1 MPIDSFHQGLELRS
15 PSIVGPT
22 SPYEMDM
29 NVGDMDQG
37 EIVDS
42 MPTPPQG
49 DNQTAAWYDTDL

>member
-1 MPIDSFHQGLELRS
+1 MPIESFHQGLELRS

-22 SPYEMDM
+22 SPYEI
-29 NVGDMDQG
+29 NNMDQG

>member
-22 SPYEMDM
+22 SPYEMNM
-29 NVGDMDQG
+29 NIGDMDQG
-37 EIVDS
+37 ELVDS